1 MAVFSTESVLEGL
14 KKHRE
19 KEEKGAEDVG
29 RDEEGECAG
38 YEDRG
43 EEIVSGWF
51 EPRQDERRVLA
62 RKEMLIL
69 AVCRASVEVL
79 RGVPTVCALPF
90 FVPYH
95 ERWVMQT
102 GSPGREDGERVE
114 ACHNE
119 DYTLQ
124 QSWYLNKSRV
134 CTSHCTL
141 LWPGVGDEGGG
152 EKERRVQAMCC
163 LHQWNSLQALL
174 PDSFMRYE
182 LSSSHM
188 SHRQ

>member
-1 MAVFSTESVLEGL
+1 MRATVREVPPPNLPHLLICFGQLDLALLLSWCSVPCFVVAVFSTESVLEGL
-14 KKHRE
+14 NKHRE
-19 KEEKGAEDVG
+19 KEEKRAEDVG

-43 EEIVSGWF
+43 EEMVSGWF
-51 EPRQDERRVLA
+51 EPRQDEGRVLA

-102 GSPGREDGERVE
+102 GSPG
-114 ACHNE
+114 
-119 DYTLQ
+119 
-124 QSWYLNKSRV
+124 
-134 CTSHCTL
+134 
-141 LWPGVGDEGGG
+141 
-152 EKERRVQAMCC
+152 ERRRGTCGGVSQRGLYFTAV
-163 LHQWNSLQALL
+163 LV
-174 PDSFMRYE
+174 FE
-182 LSSSHM
+182 
-188 SHRQ
+188 